1 MAKSTKT
8 GGREPSDQVISEVMA
23 ALGRRGGK
31 VKGAKGFATLSK
43 AERTA
48 KAAEGARARWAKKK
62 GKGGK

>member
-1 MAKSTKT
+1 M
-8 GGREPSDQVISEVMA
+8 ISEVMA